1 MTVCKSE
8 TIKQLKKLR
17 IINSII
23 KSKKEEIAELR
34 TGVFKGQKY
43 SDDLKNGNKSN
54 SAENLNLRIIDKTNE
69 IYAEIDRL
77 YTERNS
83 IVYAIDNL
91 EDPQESLILRLF
103 YVNNYS
109 WKEISIELGGSPK
122 TWQNVRKS
130 GVNNLSKVLSKNS
143 QISLLK

>member
-1 MTVCKSE
+1 MSE

-34 TGVFKGQKY
+34 TGVFRGQKY
-43 SDDLKNGNKSN
+43 SDDPKSGSKSN

-69 IYAEIDRL
+69 IYAEIDKL
-77 YTERNS
+77 YTERS
-83 IVYAIDNL
+83 TIIHAIDNL
-91 EDPQESLILRLF
+91 EDPQESLVLRLF

-109 WKEISIELGGSPK
+109 WKKISIELGGSPK
-122 TWQNVRKS
+122 TWQNVRNS
-130 GVNNLSKVLSKNS
+130 GVNNLSKVLSNNS
-143 QISLLK
+143 QFSLFK